1 MTKMTEPRA
10 DALAAR
16 LEKGRQKTFEI
27 FDALTPGQW
36 QQVLYKDPNWQV
48 RQLLAHFVS
57 SEEQLLA
64 LAQDVAAGGPGAPQD
79 YDYDSFNAHEQSR
92 LDGLSVMELRSMLDQ
107 ARQRTIAWVRTLDAA
122 GLDKIGHHPVL
133 GQVTV
138 ETLVLSIYGHQ
149 LIHMRDLSRLLGSV

>member
-36 QQVLYKDPNWQV
+36 QQVLYKDPPWQV
-48 RQLLAHFVS
+48 RQLLVHFLS

-79 YDYDSFNAHEQSR
+79 FDYDCFNAHEQSR
-92 LDGLSVMELRSMLDQ
+92 LDGLSVRELRSMFDL
-107 ARQRTIAWVRTLDAA
+107 ARQHTIAWVRTLDAA
-122 GLDKIGHHPVL
+122 RLDKIGHHPVL

-138 ETLVLSIYGHQ
+138 ETMVLSMYGHQ
-149 LIHMRDLSRLLGSV
+149 LIHMRDLSRLLG

>member
-1 MTKMTEPRA
+1 MTEPRA

-27 FDALTPGQW
+27 FDALTSGQW
-36 QQVLYKDPNWQV
+36 QQVLYKDPTWQV
-48 RQLLAHFVS
+48 RQLLVHFLS

-64 LAQDVAAGGPGAPQD
+64 LAQNVAAGGPGAPQD
-79 YDYDSFNAHEQSR
+79 FDYDSFNAHEQSR
-92 LDGLSVMELRSMLDQ
+92 LDEVSVMELRSMLDQ

-122 GLDKIGHHPVL
+122 GLYKIGHHPVL

-138 ETLVLSIYGHQ
+138 ETLVLSMYGHQ
-149 LIHMRDLSRLLGSV
+149 LLHMRDLSRVLGSVV

>member
-1 MTKMTEPRA
+1 MTEPRA

-36 QQVLYKDPNWQV
+36 QQVLYKDPTWQV
-48 RQLLAHFVS
+48 RQLLVHFLS

-79 YDYDSFNAHEQSR
+79 FDYDSFNAHEQSR
-92 LDGLSVMELRSMLDQ
+92 LDGLSVRELRSMLDL
-107 ARQRTIAWVRTLDAA
+107 ARQHTIAWVRTLDAA
-122 GLDKIGHHPVL
+122 RLDKIGHHPVL

-138 ETLVLSIYGHQ
+138 ETMVLSMYGHQ